1 MKLHEFIATY
11 RGNILD
17 ACAQRLGSS
26 APENDEAL
34 AMLDARLAEIGEAL
48 CEDAA
53 SVPRPSAS
61 AGGEVAASYG
71 RRRQRVG
78 SEIGV
83 IVRDYAALW
92 DAISAVAVDEGATF
106 SVREFQVLHGSIDAG
121 IATAIQEFSAQAR
134 HEHEHRAYEQLGAL
148 AHEFRNALSSATMAF
163 AALRSERAGIQSKT
177 GTVLERSLSRMRDLV
192 QQTIVSVHLGAG
204 MPLDSR
210 RLRVADL
217 LRDVESVTLGARS
230 IALVVEVREDL
241 EVVADAR
248 LLTSAVG
255 NLLHNALKFTP
266 EGGRVAVRARAE
278 SGRVFIDVED
288 QCGGLPAGKE
298 DELFEPFVQR
308 GANRSGLGL
317 GLSIARDAVRAHR
330 GEIRVGNRPGAGCVF
345 TVVLPA
351 APHASM

>member
-11 RGNILD
+11 RMKILD

-26 APENDEAL
+26 GSGSEEAL
-34 AMLDARLAEIGEAL
+34 EMLDARLEEIMRAL
-48 CEDAA
+48 KDNAAPAPRADADK
-53 SVPRPSAS
+53 S
-61 AGGEVAASYG
+61 GEVAANYG

-83 IVRDYAALW
+83 IIRDYAALW
-92 DAISAVAVDEGATF
+92 DAVSAVAVDEGATF

-121 IATAIQEFSAQAR
+121 IATAIQEFAAQAA

-163 AALRSERAGIQSKT
+163 AALRSERADIQSKT
-177 GTVLERSLSRMRDLV
+177 GTVLDRSLSRMRDLV
-192 QQTIVSVHLGAG
+192 QQTIASVQHGAG
-204 MPLDSR
+204 APLEAR

-217 LRDVESVTLGARS
+217 LRDVESVTLAARG
-230 IALVVEVREDL
+230 IVVVIEAGEDL
-241 EVVADAR
+241 EVEADPR
-248 LLTSAVG
+248 LLMSAVG

-266 EGGRVAVRARAE
+266 DGGRVALRARREA
-278 SGRVFIDVED
+278 GRVLIDVED
-288 QCGGLPAGKE
+288 ECGGLPAGKE

-308 GANRSGLGL
+308 GADRSGLGL
-317 GLSIARDAVRAHR
+317 GLSIARDAVRAHH

-351 APHASM
+351 APARRV